1 MDINNVSKLK
11 GLLEEYENFKYIKR
25 VIEDNYDS
33 IIRAE
38 VYSQHNFNTHSCI
51 RKYVELPKAIQD
63 QIKKY
68 IDDKIQELKEEI
80 EKL

>member
-1 MDINNVSKLK
+1 MDIKNVNRVKEV
-11 GLLEEYENFKYIKR
+11 LEEYENFKYIKR

-38 VYSQHNFNTHSCI
+38 VYSQHSFNTHNGI
-51 RKYVELPKAIQD
+51 RKYVELPKVIQD
-63 QIKKY
+63 QIKEY

>member
-1 MDINNVSKLK
+1 MDIKNINRVIDV
-11 GLLEEYENFKYIKR
+11 LEEYENFKYIKR

-38 VYSQHNFNTHSCI
+38 VSSQHGFNSQHSV
-51 RKYVELPKAIQD
+51 RKYVELPKVIQD
-63 QIKKY
+63 QIKEY
-68 IDDKIQELKEEI
+68 INDKIQELKEEI

>member
-1 MDINNVSKLK
+1 MDIKNVNRVKEV
-11 GLLEEYENFKYIKR
+11 LEEYENFKYIKR
-25 VIEDNYDS
+25 VIEENYDS

-38 VYSQHNFNTHSCI
+38 VYSQHNFNKQSCI

-63 QIKKY
+63 QIKEY
-68 IDDKIQELKEEI
+68 IDDKIQELEEEI